1 MEELYDLLVAEG
13 DYVGTFQEFENDWG
27 EDNYKSLHSQLSRN
41 QDYVG
46 EYDQFLLDYT
56 PTNTSSLIDA
66 YVQDDINEIQQEPE
80 KVFERIEKDA
90 DGNESVFTVEKG
102 PKQILTELGKKD
114 IEDNYKL
121 ASESWN
127 KLTTNDD
134 IADIDPV
141 DNFKQKAIY
150 IQDDLIK
157 NNKYLNYKNK
167 QILKKVD
174 DFFNSKGG
182 IRDKI
187 IEDYNLNDPN
197 VTAETLEE
205 ANKDYNDQRSDA
217 AELMAE
223 NDSQYQEV
231 LNSIGKKINTTIGSE
246 LAEFQKNKA
255 RSEVEFKIPFTD
267 ILLPKI
273 GSVDFGKGISDNN
286 IVEGLQSFAKGVI
299 QDLYGIELMGPDQGF
314 GRTTKITKAINSLE
328 EKIKNNEINVND
340 KVDRDTKI
348 TMQGFIK
355 DPNMTVKETLKFLN
369 DALDERKEEQFETIK
384 DIQDIDKDLQLF
396 TENKIWE
403 EDGSVDLTIKE
414 LGGIAGQQL
423 PQIGLALAV
432 GGVGVMAQEIGGNYI
447 NNLNEIAKQ
456 KFNLPEN
463 AQPTAEQLMDIINNG
478 EDEKGIAIATG
489 TVAGYLEK
497 ISAGR
502 ILKVDLKKP
511 IGSIVR
517 GEFKTAIK
525 SLANSG
531 KAVTNATLLESA
543 TEGLQGGL
551 SQAGESF
558 VTDENRFDLKELRE
572 QSSQGALMGGGLSS
586 FKVGVTQTAVETKQA
601 AMKIAGALGSEG
613 KLGQLEKSFKLLQ
626 TKIKAD
632 GRLNPETV
640 NNRLKAL
647 GQVRNALNSI
657 PKDYT
662 TEQREKALQLLIRK
676 QDIDTQFQNTSKSMI
691 PQSVQDQLESIDNQL
706 GKIAED
712 AYITRTVDMAQ
723 KEGVG
728 ENVLVAKT
736 SKQADRLA
744 SENNMSMTDKS
755 GNRAEGA
762 ASADTE
768 TIIIDLE
775 QAKKVKAF
783 NVAGHELLH
792 RVLFNTLYKINKE
805 GKLEGTKVARSL
817 GIELDKQLNKIDPSI
832 LKNEYL
838 KERFKLYKDQGKTMQ
853 AEEKLTIL
861 SDALRLGEITL
872 NESSVDKFNSFFRRL
887 FQNLGWKKIKFK
899 DGKDVINFIVDYNK
913 SLDKGQL
920 GKAIKQGA
928 VEGFEVVR
936 GKDGIKQLTDDI
948 NITQKPSKSADID
961 ALVGPKTDGQYT
973 LTKAEWDAGKADET
987 LSKIFPKLQGLIE
1000 SKIPIDRPPGFSQ
1013 EDFISGTVEE
1023 LIPHIRN
1030 FNPEQNNSLSGWINS
1045 QLQNKIGNVFKK
1057 GEAATKEVF
1066 EDDVTQAK
1074 GVTEVQETV
1083 EEVIPETQTAS
1094 KLRKIVGVERKRGL
1108 EIARNI
1114 VKGKLPDLNDKKL
1127 RSQIN
1132 RQARDEYLTEI
1143 RDLLNDLTDNQKLEI
1158 VKTLPV
1164 QDLVKLERLQKD
1176 KIFAKIVANNISP
1189 TQVDKAIKEG
1199 KLPKGTNRL
1208 SGPKLYE
1215 RLDVTAEQV
1224 ADFFTSKKR
1233 NAFAGVIAENLVK
1246 DALPEV
1252 TAETESKQRRARA
1265 EEAQGRKVVEKDRE
1279 QLLEKVER
1287 DPGLKFSKSFKG
1299 APEYVI
1305 ELGKKLNTRLTKNS
1319 IDKALVD
1326 INNELTDELFDVY
1339 NKKYF
1344 QPYIK
1349 ARKAAD
1355 KMAWPN
1361 AEETVLKNI
1370 KILENKI
1377 PGIKIT
1383 QVELNKDAQKVD
1395 IEFILNGDKVFI
1407 EVKKNDQ
1414 ARLSQVY
1421 LHRNKKNK
1429 VYATEN
1435 RADKK
1440 YIDRIIKEDS
1450 NNRNV
1455 LIDFIK
1461 EKYPNE
1467 IFEEKRG
1474 DKINIVVTPGAYYG
1488 AKRQLAKQ
1496 NKAVEKRLKL
1506 PIDFVSDIYNRKNTY
1521 YIDFGDI
1528 GTFYMNKNPQNFPV
1542 ASLLQENKDG
1552 KLIDVEVRTQWKP
1565 SKPRA
1570 NGNFTI
1576 SRIAVPTLTN
1586 EAKKVLSDTETLSM
1600 QNEQQAEIVLNVGGN
1615 KILAS
1620 KLNNSI
1626 LPPVDK
1632 LKGNFNNTEV
1642 LNKMAEVDNASVKE
1656 ETKFSKSANLS
1667 KGFNEILEKK
1677 TGIAADKTY
1686 SKVKAQ
1692 VVGANKGRFN
1702 FFIPPSAE
1710 DFVGLLYK
1718 TLGKGK
1724 LGDSQMAWYKAHLL
1738 NPFARAMDNLT
1749 RDRVALMNDF
1759 KALKKELKVV
1769 PKTLKKKIPGE
1780 GFTQE
1785 QAVRVYIWNKQKMDI
1800 PGMKDVDVKELVKFV
1815 NSKKDLKL
1823 FANQLI
1829 ALQKGDL
1836 YAAPRDG
1843 WNAGTITTDLIEGI
1857 NTTKRAKYLEVWQQ
1871 NVDEIFS
1878 QENLNKLE
1886 AIYGKEYRGALENIL
1901 KRMQTGRNRT
1911 FPGDSLTGRF
1921 TDWLSNSIG
1930 AIMFFNMRSAV
1941 LQTISTVNFINFK
1954 DNNILAASKAFAN
1967 QPQFWTDFKKLFN
1980 SDFLVDRRAG
1990 LKLNVQEA
1998 DIAELAKKG
2007 GVRGVISEL
2016 LRLGFLPT
2024 QLADS
2029 FAISSG
2035 GATFYR
2041 NRIKTLEKQGFTPK
2055 EAEKQAFQDF
2065 REVAEESQ
2073 QSSRPDRI
2081 SSQQAGPLGRIIL
2094 AFQNTPMQYARLIKK
2109 AASDLKNGRGD
2120 AKTNISKI
2128 LYYGF
2133 VQNLI
2138 FNSLQQAAFALG
2150 FGDTEEEEEKRE
2162 KKYYSILNS
2171 MADSI
2176 IRGTGVAGVIFATI
2190 KNTLIKLEKES
2201 KKKAP
2206 KYQDAVLELA
2216 QASPPLGSKI
2226 RKIQAAGRSY
2236 SWNKKEMLEKGWS
2249 IDNPA
2254 YLAAGQVIA
2263 ATTNIPL
2270 DRAFKKID
2278 NIRNSSRSDLEAW
2291 QRIALIAG
2299 WSDWDL
2305 GIKDVKTKSTKTRKT
2320 KKKKVKKP
2328 KRKF

>member
-1 MEELYDLLVAEG
+1 MKELYNSLYNQGL
-13 DYVGTFQEFENDWG
+13 YTGTFEQFQSDYGGENYQELYNKLNDNDYYTGSFDQFNTDYDPNIAEKEETITAEVDDKTKDGISEIKINGNITTRNSAANTINAVENIEDFNKLNIEINNDNEISNLYTQKQKDLEQKDINVFKSFGAYAGSGISKFFEGLG
-27 EDNYKSLHSQLSRN
+27 ETQDALIYGAATLFNPDMDKEEKLLLKDSIKKGYITPSYSARIPTQELENATKFFDNYKRKTESKN
-41 QDYVG
+41 I
-46 EYDQFLLDYT
+46 LDAV
-56 PTNTSSLIDA
+56 D
-66 YVQDDINEIQQEPE
+66 
-80 KVFERIEKDA
+80 K
-90 DGNESVFTVEKG
+90 GN
-102 PKQILTELGKKD
+102 
-114 IEDNYKL
+114 
-121 ASESWN
+121 
-127 KLTTNDD
+127 
-134 IADIDPV
+134 
-141 DNFKQKAIY
+141 
-150 IQDDLIK
+150 
-157 NNKYLNYKNK
+157 YL
-167 QILKKVD
+167 
-174 DFFNSKGG
+174 
-182 IRDKI
+182 
-187 IEDYNLNDPN
+187 E
-197 VTAETLEE
+197 
-205 ANKDYNDQRSDA
+205 A
-217 AELMAE
+217 AEL
-223 NDSQYQEV
+223 
-231 LNSIGKKINTTIGSE
+231 T
-246 LAEFQKNKA
+246 
-255 RSEVEFKIPFTD
+255 
-267 ILLPKI
+267 
-273 GSVDFGKGISDNN
+273 
-286 IVEGLQSFAKGVI
+286 
-299 QDLYGIELMGPDQGF
+299 
-314 GRTTKITKAINSLE
+314 
-328 EKIKNNEINVND
+328 
-340 KVDRDTKI
+340 
-348 TMQGFIK
+348 
-355 DPNMTVKETLKFLN
+355 
-369 DALDERKEEQFETIK
+369 
-384 DIQDIDKDLQLF
+384 
-396 TENKIWE
+396 
-403 EDGSVDLTIKE
+403 
-414 LGGIAGQQL
+414 
-423 PQIGLALAV
+423 V
-432 GGVGVMAQEIGGNYI
+432 GGA
-447 NNLNEIAKQ
+447 
-456 KFNLPEN
+456 
-463 AQPTAEQLMDIINNG
+463 
-478 EDEKGIAIATG
+478 
-489 TVAGYLEK
+489 
-497 ISAGR
+497 
-502 ILKVDLKKP
+502 
-511 IGSIVR
+511 
-517 GEFKTAIK
+517 
-525 SLANSG
+525 
-531 KAVTNATLLESA
+531 LESIPSIA
-543 TEGLQGGL
+543 LVFGG
-551 SQAGESF
+551 
-558 VTDENRFDLKELRE
+558 
-572 QSSQGALMGGGLSS
+572 GGGLSLLATSVSGNKFAEEFENNPDESLGTLYANAAGTGIVESS
-586 FKVGVTQTAVETKQA
+586 FELVTRGLLKQAGIIGGIKGKDVAQQFLKDGAKDLVKKVGWFAGATGAEGLSEASTELATMYIDA
-601 AMKIAGALGSEG
+601 YGIPIAGGLGSIGSLNRKSDFTVDFSEG
-613 KLGQLEKSFKLLQ
+613 KYGEGIVRLFDSF
-626 TKIKAD
+626 
-632 GRLNPETV
+632 
-640 NNRLKAL
+640 
-647 GQVRNALNSI
+647 
-657 PKDYT
+657 
-662 TEQREKALQLLIRK
+662 
-676 QDIDTQFQNTSKSMI
+676 MI
-691 PQSVQDQLESIDNQL
+691 GSFVGGNFQSVAAVGD
-706 GKIAED
+706 
-712 AYITRTVDMAQ
+712 TRSA
-723 KEGVG
+723 
-728 ENVLVAKT
+728 A
-736 SKQADRLA
+736 R
-744 SENNMSMTDKS
+744 
-755 GNRAEGA
+755 NRAETLLTPASIKKIYADGA
-762 ASADTE
+762 TQLSEIYKNLDNPN
-768 TIIIDLE
+768 ISV
-775 QAKKVKAF
+775 QAKKILKQKAEQIEQDIARVKKETSKALNNLTKDELIENFKYVEQIQENVEAYNSLPDKRKSTGRILRKNIQEAQQAQQDLFEQAAQRELQKSIEFARTQSEEVTGRKTKIIETFEKVRTEYGDEAAAADAF
-783 NVAGHELLH
+783 FDPSTGDIVINKEIASKTKAVSVGSHELLH
-792 RVLFNTLYKINKE
+792 GILQQL
-805 GKLEGTKVARSL
+805 SL
-817 GIELDKQLNKIDPSI
+817 SDPSI
-832 LKNEYL
+832 ITGEGGFLETLNDNQRQALEKRIKDNGYTKKYLKANPDEYL
-838 KERFKLYKDQGKTMQ
+838 TQF
-853 AEEKLTIL
+853 
-861 SDALRLGEITL
+861 SDAINENEIVFEENLFTKIGNIFTPLLRRLG
-872 NESSVDKFNSFFRRL
+872 FN
-887 FQNLGWKKIKFK
+887 KIKFNT
-899 DGKDVINFIVDYNK
+899 GKDVYDFMKEYNK
-913 SLDKGQL
+913 S
-920 GKAIKQGA
+920 IKQGKLTGA
-928 VEGFEVVR
+928 IKEVLPDKTKTKKGGLKFSR
-936 GKDGIKQLTDDI
+936 
-948 NITQKPSKSADID
+948 SADID

-973 LTKAEWDAGKADET
+973 LTKAEYLRKADET
-987 LSKIFPKLQGLIE
+987 LSKVFPKLQGLIE

-1013 EDFISGTVEE
+1013 EDFVSGTVEE

-1066 EDDVTQAK
+1066 EDDVTEAK

-1083 EEVIPETQTAS
+1083 EEVTPETQTAS

-1176 KIFAKIVANNISP
+1176 KIFAKIVANNINP

-1252 TAETESKQRRARA
+1252 TAEPESKQRRARA

-1305 ELGKKLNTRLTKNS
+1305 ELGKKLNTRLTKNA

-1461 EKYPNE
+1461 EKYSNE

-1496 NKAVEKRLKL
+1496 NRAVEKRLKL
-1506 PIDFVSDIYNRKNTY
+1506 PIDFVSDVYNRKNTY

-1542 ASLLQENKDG
+1542 ASLLQKNKDG

-1586 EAKKVLSDTETLSM
+1586 EAKKVLSDTQTFSM
-1600 QNEQQAEIVLNVGGN
+1600 QDEQQAEKVLNVSGN

-1632 LKGNFNNTEV
+1632 FKGDFNNTEV
-1642 LNKMAEVDNASVKE
+1642 LDKMAEVDNASVKE
-1656 ETKFSKSANLS
+1656 ERKLSKSANLS

-1718 TLGKGK
+1718 TLSKNK

-1785 QAVRVYIWNKQKMDI
+1785 QAVRVYIWDQQAMDI
-1800 PGMKDVDVKELVKFV
+1800 PGMEESDVKELVDFV

-1823 FANQLI
+1823 FADQLI

-1886 AIYGKEYRGALENIL
+1886 AIYGKGYRGALENIL

-1941 LQTISTVNFINFK
+1941 LQTISTVNFINFR

-1967 QPQFWTDFKKLFN
+1967 QPQFWADFKKLFN
-1980 SDFLVDRRAG
+1980 SDFLLDRRAG

-2041 NRIKTLEKQGFTPK
+2041 NRIKTLEKQGLTPK

-2081 SSQQAGPLGRIIL
+2081 SQQQAGPLGRIIL

-2138 FNSLQQAAFALG
+2138 FNTLQQAAFALG

-2162 KKYYSILNS
+2162 KKYNSILNS

-2176 IRGTGVAGVIFATI
+2176 IRGTGVAGVVFATI

-2201 KKKAP
+2201 KKKSP

-2216 QASPPLGSKI
+2216 QVSPPLGSKI
-2226 RKIQAAGRSY
+2226 RKIQSAGRSY

-2305 GIKDVKTKSTKTRKT
+2305 GIKDVKTKSTKTKKT
-2320 KKKKVKKP
+2320 RRVIKKKSKKKK
-2328 KRKF
+2328 F

>member
-1 MEELYDLLVAEG
+1 MKELYNSLYNQGLYTGTFEQFQSDYGGENYQELYNKLNDNNYYTGSFDQFNIDYDPNITEKEPTTVAEVDNETEG
-13 DYVGTFQEFENDWG
+13 GKESEGIIEESYRAFMEGLENIELQRAVEALQEDFENNEIKDESLLKYIQANQEIQNNKEIESITRFNKEYDRLVKEGSNGVSAYLKALYENPESGFPKFMQSLATIGGSLAVSGVRKSALASGALAAPVGVAAGTLSGPLAPVSSTAGGISFGIRGMYFGAMKQLESNLLFSELLNESIEG
-27 EDNYKSLHSQLSRN
+27 ELTSEKLEKKLQDEDFIKDIIKKGERRGMSVAAIETLLALTPIKAGRAVTKQIGKGSGKLTKAAALTAGGGATVATEAGVGMLGETAGLLASEQELNAREILDEGLIGPYGKFTNLVGYASQVRTLQDEVKTSSILKKENKYKNIADAFEDSNITDSKIEISKLKKSQKLLNYEVDRKINNNEITVEQGNEIKENFIKTQGAVNRIKSLNLNTTQETEVTNKLI
-41 QDYVG
+41 
-46 EYDQFLLDYT
+46 ELDKLEQIVKEVKNSALT
-56 PTNTSSLIDA
+56 QTQQARIDEINKDLTNL
-66 YVQDDINEIQQEPE
+66 
-80 KVFERIEKDA
+80 KIEKDIA
-90 DGNESVFTVEKG
+90 FTEDAAKKLGIEVQVLDVEQRPEDQKIIDEVFVDK
-102 PKQILTELGKKD
+102 KGKKVSGVEGAYSPKD
-114 IEDNYKL
+114 K
-121 ASESWN
+121 
-127 KLTTNDD
+127 K
-134 IADIDPV
+134 
-141 DNFKQKAIY
+141 IY
-150 IQDDLIK
+150 ID
-157 NNKYLNYKNK
+157 
-167 QILKKVD
+167 KV
-174 DFFNSKGG
+174 
-182 IRDKI
+182 
-187 IEDYNLNDPN
+187 
-197 VTAETLEE
+197 E
-205 ANKDYNDQRSDA
+205 A
-217 AELMAE
+217 
-223 NDSQYQEV
+223 
-231 LNSIGKKINTTIGSE
+231 GKKAKVTVGS
-246 LAEFQKNKA
+246 
-255 RSEVEFKIPFTD
+255 
-267 ILLPKI
+267 
-273 GSVDFGKGISDNN
+273 
-286 IVEGLQSFAKGVI
+286 
-299 QDLYGIELMGPDQGF
+299 
-314 GRTTKITKAINSLE
+314 
-328 EKIKNNEINVND
+328 
-340 KVDRDTKI
+340 
-348 TMQGFIK
+348 
-355 DPNMTVKETLKFLN
+355 
-369 DALDERKEEQFETIK
+369 
-384 DIQDIDKDLQLF
+384 
-396 TENKIWE
+396 
-403 EDGSVDLTIKE
+403 
-414 LGGIAGQQL
+414 
-423 PQIGLALAV
+423 
-432 GGVGVMAQEIGGNYI
+432 
-447 NNLNEIAKQ
+447 
-456 KFNLPEN
+456 
-463 AQPTAEQLMDIINNG
+463 
-478 EDEKGIAIATG
+478 
-489 TVAGYLEK
+489 
-497 ISAGR
+497 
-502 ILKVDLKKP
+502 
-511 IGSIVR
+511 
-517 GEFKTAIK
+517 
-525 SLANSG
+525 
-531 KAVTNATLLESA
+531 
-543 TEGLQGGL
+543 
-551 SQAGESF
+551 
-558 VTDENRFDLKELRE
+558 
-572 QSSQGALMGGGLSS
+572 
-586 FKVGVTQTAVETKQA
+586 
-601 AMKIAGALGSEG
+601 
-613 KLGQLEKSFKLLQ
+613 
-626 TKIKAD
+626 
-632 GRLNPETV
+632 
-640 NNRLKAL
+640 
-647 GQVRNALNSI
+647 
-657 PKDYT
+657 
-662 TEQREKALQLLIRK
+662 
-676 QDIDTQFQNTSKSMI
+676 
-691 PQSVQDQLESIDNQL
+691 
-706 GKIAED
+706 
-712 AYITRTVDMAQ
+712 
-723 KEGVG
+723 
-728 ENVLVAKT
+728 
-736 SKQADRLA
+736 
-744 SENNMSMTDKS
+744 
-755 GNRAEGA
+755 
-762 ASADTE
+762 
-768 TIIIDLE
+768 
-775 QAKKVKAF
+775 
-783 NVAGHELLH
+783 HELLH
-792 RVLFNTLYKINKE
+792 GILANAAKIDNKI
-805 GKLEGTKVARSL
+805 LEDFK
-817 GIELDKQLNKIDPSI
+817 KQLSTDQINIVNKRLTDNYDANYI
-832 LKNEYL
+832 KNNPDE
-838 KERFKLYKDQGKTMQ
+838 FITQF
-853 AEEKLTIL
+853 
-861 SDALRLGEITL
+861 SDAIAAGEISY
-872 NESSVDKFNSFFRRL
+872 NENL
-887 FQNLGWKKIKFK
+887 FTKLGDLITPILRAVGFSKIKF
-899 DGKDVINFIVDYNK
+899 DTGRDVYNFMREYSKSMDQGQISRDILQAVDPQQQ
-913 SLDKGQL
+913 DQ
-920 GKAIKQGA
+920 
-928 VEGFEVVR
+928 
-936 GKDGIKQLTDDI
+936 GIKL
-948 NITQKPSKSADID
+948 SRSADID

-987 LSKIFPKLQGLIE
+987 LSKVFPKLQGLIE

-1013 EDFISGTVEE
+1013 EDFVSGTVEE

-1066 EDDVTQAK
+1066 EDDVTEAR

-1083 EEVIPETQTAS
+1083 EEVTPETQTAS

-1114 VKGKLPDLNDKKL
+1114 VKGKLPDLSDKKL

-1158 VKTLPV
+1158 VKTLPI

-1176 KIFAKIVANNISP
+1176 KIFAKLVANNISP
-1189 TQVDKAIKEG
+1189 TQVDKAIEEG

-1265 EEAQGRKVVEKDRE
+1265 EEAQGRKVSEKDRE

-1287 DPGLKFSKSFKG
+1287 DPGLKYSITKEAKEILKLAAVKDKYNDFKTTNDVDI
-1299 APEYVI
+1299 YI
-1305 ELGKKLNTRLTKNS
+1305 EDIKKLAKLFKTDDYNILNSSVLQFTKDV
-1319 IDKALVD
+1319 IKDPKIRKDLREKLKKLKLKAT
-1326 INNELTDELFDVY
+1326 IGRTAPSKTFGNNPQTL
-1339 NKKYF
+1339 
-1344 QPYIK
+1344 
-1349 ARKAAD
+1349 
-1355 KMAWPN
+1355 
-1361 AEETVLKNI
+1361 LKNI
-1370 KILENKI
+1370 NNSERTKKYNDKHR
-1377 PGIKIT
+1377 
-1383 QVELNKDAQKVD
+1383 
-1395 IEFILNGDKVFI
+1395 KVFI
-1407 EVKKNDQ
+1407 
-1414 ARLSQVY
+1414 
-1421 LHRNKKNK
+1421 
-1429 VYATEN
+1429 AT
-1435 RADKK
+1435 
-1440 YIDRIIKEDS
+1440 IKQM
-1450 NNRNV
+1450 
-1455 LIDFIK
+1455 K
-1461 EKYPNE
+1461 
-1467 IFEEKRG
+1467 
-1474 DKINIVVTPGAYYG
+1474 
-1488 AKRQLAKQ
+1488 
-1496 NKAVEKRLKL
+1496 
-1506 PIDFVSDIYNRKNTY
+1506 
-1521 YIDFGDI
+1521 
-1528 GTFYMNKNPQNFPV
+1528 
-1542 ASLLQENKDG
+1542 
-1552 KLIDVEVRTQWKP
+1552 KLIDSDKSLALPLVYFMENSINERTNP
-1565 SKPRA
+1565 LSLGA
-1570 NGNFTI
+1570 MFLGGDLN
-1576 SRIAVPTLTN
+1576 
-1586 EAKKVLSDTETLSM
+1586 AKKVNDKFFEYDHSFPQTQAMRLIMDGILTNKGKDFQKNLDRVLDNYYLIALSKADQNKVNKSGQSRKLSENERWFDRLIKADVDLSKYKYAGPEYETI
-1600 QNEQQAEIVLNVGGN
+1600 QDFINDV
-1615 KILAS
+1615 KITPELAKSKLAAS
-1620 KLNNSI
+1620 KFNDKI
-1626 LPPVDK
+1626 LPPIDR
-1632 LKGNFNNTEV
+1632 LKGLYTNNMV

-1656 ETKFSKSANLS
+1656 ELQFSKSADLS

-1718 TLGKGK
+1718 TLSKNK

-1785 QAVRVYIWNKQKMDI
+1785 QAVRVYIWDQQAMDI
-1800 PGMKDVDVKELVKFV
+1800 PGMEEADVKELVDFV
-1815 NSKKDLKL
+1815 NSKQDLKL
-1823 FANQLI
+1823 FADQLI

-1836 YAAPRDG
+1836 YAAPREG

-1886 AIYGKEYRGALENIL
+1886 AIYGKGYRGALENIL

-1941 LQTISTVNFINFK
+1941 LQTISTVNFINFR

-1967 QPQFWTDFKKLFN
+1967 QPQFWADFKKLFN

-2029 FAISSG
+2029 FAIASG

-2041 NRIKTLEKQGFTPK
+2041 NRIKTLEKQGLTAK

-2081 SSQQAGPLGRIIL
+2081 SQQQAGPLGRIIL

-2109 AASDLKNGRGD
+2109 AASDLRNGRGD

-2138 FNSLQQAAFALG
+2138 FNALQQAAFALG

-2162 KKYYSILNS
+2162 KKYSSIVNS

-2176 IRGTGVAGVIFATI
+2176 IRGTGVAGVVFATI

-2201 KKKAP
+2201 KKKSP

-2226 RKIQAAGRSY
+2226 RKIQSAGRSY

-2305 GIKDVKTKSTKTRKT
+2305 GIKDVKTKSTKTKKT
-2320 KKKKVKKP
+2320 KRVIKKKSKKKK
-2328 KRKF
+2328 F

>member
-1 MEELYDLLVAEG
+1 MKELYNSLYNQGLYTGTFEQFQSDYGGENYQELYNKLNDNDYYTGSFDQFNTDYDSNITEKEPTTVAEVDNETEG
-13 DYVGTFQEFENDWG
+13 GKESESIIEESYRAFMEGLENIELQRAVEALQDDFENNEIKDESLLKYIQANQEIQNNKEIESITRFNKEYDRLVKEGSNGVSAYLKALYENPESGFPKFMQSLATISGSLAVSGVRKSALTAGALAAPVGVAAGTLSGPLAPATSTAGGISFGIRGMYFGAMKQLESNLLFSELLNESIEG
-27 EDNYKSLHSQLSRN
+27 ELTQEKLEKKLQDEDFIKDIIKKGERRGMSVAAIETLLALTPVKAGRAVTKQIGKGSGKLTKAAALTAGGGATITTEAGVGMLGETAGLLASEQELSAKEILDEGLIGPYGKFTSLGTYAAQVRTLQDEVKTSSILKKENKYKNIADAFEDSNITDSKIEISKLKKSQKLLNYEVDRKINNNEITVEQGNEIKENFIKTQGAVNRIKSLNLKATQETEATNKLIELDKLKQIVKEVNNSALTQTQQARIDEINTELGN
-41 QDYVG
+41 
-46 EYDQFLLDYT
+46 LL
-56 PTNTSSLIDA
+56 
-66 YVQDDINEIQQEPE
+66 
-80 KVFERIEKDA
+80 IEKDIA
-90 DGNESVFTVEKG
+90 FTEDTAQKLGIEVQVLDVEQRPEDQKIIDEVFVDK
-102 PKQILTELGKKD
+102 KGKKVSGV
-114 IEDNYKL
+114 EGAYSPKDNK
-121 ASESWN
+121 
-127 KLTTNDD
+127 
-134 IADIDPV
+134 
-141 DNFKQKAIY
+141 IY
-150 IQDDLIK
+150 I
-157 NNKYLNYKNK
+157 
-167 QILKKVD
+167 
-174 DFFNSKGG
+174 
-182 IRDKI
+182 
-187 IEDYNLNDPN
+187 
-197 VTAETLEE
+197 
-205 ANKDYNDQRSDA
+205 
-217 AELMAE
+217 
-223 NDSQYQEV
+223 
-231 LNSIGKKINTTIGSE
+231 
-246 LAEFQKNKA
+246 
-255 RSEVEFKIPFTD
+255 
-267 ILLPKI
+267 
-273 GSVDFGKGISDNN
+273 
-286 IVEGLQSFAKGVI
+286 
-299 QDLYGIELMGPDQGF
+299 
-314 GRTTKITKAINSLE
+314 
-328 EKIKNNEINVND
+328 D
-340 KVDRDTKI
+340 KV
-348 TMQGFIK
+348 
-355 DPNMTVKETLKFLN
+355 E
-369 DALDERKEEQFETIK
+369 A
-384 DIQDIDKDLQLF
+384 
-396 TENKIWE
+396 
-403 EDGSVDLTIKE
+403 
-414 LGGIAGQQL
+414 
-423 PQIGLALAV
+423 
-432 GGVGVMAQEIGGNYI
+432 
-447 NNLNEIAKQ
+447 
-456 KFNLPEN
+456 
-463 AQPTAEQLMDIINNG
+463 
-478 EDEKGIAIATG
+478 
-489 TVAGYLEK
+489 
-497 ISAGR
+497 
-502 ILKVDLKKP
+502 
-511 IGSIVR
+511 
-517 GEFKTAIK
+517 
-525 SLANSG
+525 
-531 KAVTNATLLESA
+531 
-543 TEGLQGGL
+543 
-551 SQAGESF
+551 
-558 VTDENRFDLKELRE
+558 
-572 QSSQGALMGGGLSS
+572 
-586 FKVGVTQTAVETKQA
+586 
-601 AMKIAGALGSEG
+601 
-613 KLGQLEKSFKLLQ
+613 
-626 TKIKAD
+626 
-632 GRLNPETV
+632 
-640 NNRLKAL
+640 
-647 GQVRNALNSI
+647 
-657 PKDYT
+657 
-662 TEQREKALQLLIRK
+662 
-676 QDIDTQFQNTSKSMI
+676 
-691 PQSVQDQLESIDNQL
+691 
-706 GKIAED
+706 
-712 AYITRTVDMAQ
+712 
-723 KEGVG
+723 
-728 ENVLVAKT
+728 
-736 SKQADRLA
+736 
-744 SENNMSMTDKS
+744 
-755 GNRAEGA
+755 
-762 ASADTE
+762 
-768 TIIIDLE
+768 
-775 QAKKVKAF
+775 AKKEKVT
-783 NVAGHELLH
+783 VGSHELLH
-792 RVLFNTLYKINKE
+792 GILANAAKIDNKI
-805 GKLEGTKVARSL
+805 LEDFK
-817 GIELDKQLNKIDPSI
+817 KQLSTNQINIVNKRLTDNYDANYI
-832 LKNEYL
+832 KNNPDE
-838 KERFKLYKDQGKTMQ
+838 FITQF
-853 AEEKLTIL
+853 
-861 SDALRLGEITL
+861 SDAIAAGEISY
-872 NESSVDKFNSFFRRL
+872 NENL
-887 FQNLGWKKIKFK
+887 FTKLGDLITPILRTVGFSKIKF
-899 DGKDVINFIVDYNK
+899 DTGRDVYNFMREYSK
-913 SLDKGQL
+913 SMDQGQISRDIL
-920 GKAIKQGA
+920 QAI
-928 VEGFEVVR
+928 
-936 GKDGIKQLTDDI
+936 D
-948 NITQKPSKSADID
+948 TQQQDQDTKFSRSADID

-987 LSKIFPKLQGLIE
+987 LSKVFPKLQGLIE

-1013 EDFISGTVEE
+1013 EDFVSGTVEE

-1066 EDDVTQAK
+1066 EDDVTEAK

-1114 VKGKLPDLNDKKL
+1114 VKGKLPDLSDKKL

-1132 RQARDEYLTEI
+1132 KQARDEYLTEI

-1189 TQVDKAIKEG
+1189 TQVDKAIEEG

-1506 PIDFVSDIYNRKNTY
+1506 PIDFVSNIYNRKNTY

-1724 LGDSQMAWYKAHLL
+1724 LGNSQMAWYKAHLL

-1759 KALKKELKVV
+1759 KALKKELKVI

-1785 QAVRVYIWNKQKMDI
+1785 QAVRIYIWDQQAMDI
-1800 PGMKDVDVKELVKFV
+1800 PGMKESDVKELVDFV

-1886 AIYGKEYRGALENIL
+1886 AIYGKEYRGSLENIL
-1901 KRMQTGRNRT
+1901 KRMQTGRNKT

-1990 LKLNVQEA
+1990 LKLNVNEA

-2041 NRIKTLEKQGFTPK
+2041 NRIKTLEKQGLTAK

-2109 AASDLKNGRGD
+2109 AASDLKNSRGD

-2176 IRGTGVAGVIFATI
+2176 IRGTGVGGVVFATI

-2201 KKKAP
+2201 KKKSP

-2305 GIKDVKTKSTKTRKT
+2305 GIKDVKTKSTKTKKT
-2320 KKKKVKKP
+2320 RRVIKKKSKKKK
-2328 KRKF
+2328 F